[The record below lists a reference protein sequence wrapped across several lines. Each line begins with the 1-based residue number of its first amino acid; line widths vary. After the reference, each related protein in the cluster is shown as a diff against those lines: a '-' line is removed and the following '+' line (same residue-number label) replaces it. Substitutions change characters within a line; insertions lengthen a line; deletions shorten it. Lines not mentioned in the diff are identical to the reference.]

1 VDTTKFKWDS
11 ELEEWVELSDLSDTL
26 VSTNNLQGE

>member
-11 ELEEWVELSDLSDTL
+11 ELEEWVEMLDNTPSI
-26 VSTNNLQGE
+26 V